1 VSQPDPSGPAASGVD
16 RSHPDYRF
24 SLANERTF
32 LAWVRTALALLAA
45 GIGVVN
51 LPAGFSSSAGR
62 HILGVLL
69 VVLGLFAAIGS
80 YTRWRANNKAIA
92 QGSPLPRS
100 NSMPIVA
107 GGVTVVGVI
116 ALILVIANA

>member
-1 VSQPDPSGPAASGVD
+1 VSSPGGTSDPRSDPA
-16 RSHPDYRF
+16 HPDYRF

-51 LPAGFSSSAGR
+51 LPSGFGSSTGR
-62 HILGVLL
+62 HLLGVLL
-69 VVLGLFAAIGS
+69 VLLGLFASIGS
-80 YTRWRANNKAIA
+80 FARWRANNHAIA
-92 QGSPLPRS
+92 SGAPLPRS

-107 GGVTVVGVI
+107 GGLTIVAVI
-116 ALILVIANA
+116 ALVLVLANA

>member
-1 VSQPDPSGPAASGVD
+1 VSEPKPPVPVLDP
-16 RSHPDYRF
+16 SHPDYRF

-51 LPAGFSSSAGR
+51 LPSGFSSSAGR

-69 VVLGLFAAIGS
+69 VLLGLFAAVGS
-80 YTRWRANNKAIA
+80 LLRWRANNNAIA

-107 GGVTVVGVI
+107 GGVTVVGII